1 MSRIPESETILIVDD
16 SPTNLQVISEA
27 LTSAGFEIAVAIDG
41 ESAIEQVEYHPPDL
55 ILLDVMMPG
64 INGFETCKRLKSN
77 PVNNEIP
84 IIFMTAL
91 NDTENKVKGLSIGA
105 VDYITKPFQQEELLA
120 RIKVQLQLR
129 SFGKKLAQQNQHL
142 QQEIKQRC
150 KAETAL
156 LELTEEL
163 EKRVEERTSELQ
175 DALHNLHSAQIQL
188 VQQEKLSS
196 LGQLIAGIGHEINN
210 PINFIYSN
218 IAPAKKYIYEITKV
232 LQLYHKYYPEPVG
245 EIEEQKEAVDLDFAV
260 KDLSKIM
267 DSMHLGTERIKNIS
281 ISLRNFSRSDTASKI
296 PANLHDGL
304 DSTQL
309 ILQHRLKACG
319 RPKIEII
326 KNYGHLPL
334 VECYPGQI
342 NQVFMNILA
351 NAIDAIE
358 EGVDNG
364 KKFHSDFAIT
374 ICTELIEDS
383 HVAIRIADNGLGMT
397 EEVKQQLFQPM
408 FTTKPVG
415 KGTGLGLSICYQIVV
430 EKHGGKLSCVSALGE
445 GCEFVI
451 EIPVNG

>member
-1 MSRIPESETILIVDD
+1 MSLIPEFETILIVDD

-27 LTSAGFEIAVAIDG
+27 LTSAGFQIAVAIDG

-64 INGFETCKRLKSN
+64 INGFETCERLKNN
-77 PVNNEIP
+77 PVNNDIP
-84 IIFMTAL
+84 VIFMTAL
-91 NDTENKVKGLSIGA
+91 NDTENKVKGLSVGA

-120 RIKVQLQLR
+120 RVKVQLQLR
-129 SFGKKLAQQNQHL
+129 TFGKKLAQQNQHL
-142 QQEIKQRC
+142 QQEIKERS

-156 LELTEEL
+156 LKLTEEL
-163 EKRVEERTSELQ
+163 EKRVEERTRELQ

-196 LGQLIAGIGHEINN
+196 LGQLIAGVGHEINN
-210 PINFIYSN
+210 PVNFIYSN
-218 IAPAKKYIYEITKV
+218 IAPAKKYICEITKI
-232 LQLYHKYYPEPVG
+232 LQLYHKYYPEPIE
-245 EIEEQKEAVDLDFAV
+245 EIEEEKEAVDLDFAV
-260 KDLSKIM
+260 QDLSKIM

-281 ISLRNFSRSDTASKI
+281 ISLRNFSRSDTATKI

-309 ILQHRLKACG
+309 ILQHRLKASG
-319 RPKIEII
+319 RHNIEII
-326 KNYGHLPL
+326 KKYGHLPL

-358 EGVDNG
+358 EGVNNG
-364 KKFHSDFAIT
+364 KQFNSDFAIT
-374 ICTELIEDS
+374 ICTELLEDS
-383 HVAIRIADNGLGMT
+383 HVAIRIADNGLGMS
-397 EEVKQQLFQPM
+397 EEVKQHLFKPM
-408 FTTKPVG
+408 FTTKAIG
-415 KGTGLGLSICYQIVV
+415 KGTGLGLSICHQIVV
-430 EKHGGKLSCVSALGE
+430 GKHGGKLSCVSALGE